1 MADIRWTSSG
11 DSAYATAGNWSG
23 GSAPSGTDTIRLT
36 HSNVSIAGSDQSGTA
51 LTAAHITS
59 TFTGLIGNAAAYGAA
74 GTPLKLAA
82 TNVYIGYPAGA
93 NPPGPGSGR
102 LNLDFHTTANM
113 VIDIFDTC
121 RQSADPNMPPLR
133 MLLAHS
139 GAKVYFRAGWGGIAV
154 LPTQTST
161 LSTLYLGKVGRPD
174 SDCRFHV
181 GSGVTLANSEVNSG
195 DHVIDCAHSG
205 TCTIYGGRVRVEGSG
220 AGTFVVKNGA
230 TLIANTTGGI
240 TVTVEAGG
248 NYIET
253 ESDVARTYA
262 ALTLKKGANS
272 SLSSAV
278 TKTSYTQE
286 KGGGNDT
293 AG

>member
-1 MADIRWTSSG
+1 MADIRFTSSG
-11 DSAYATAGNWSG
+11 DTAYGTAGNWSG
-23 GSAPSGTDTIRLT
+23 GSAPSNTDTVRLT
-36 HSNVSIAGSDQSGTA
+36 HSNVSIAGSDQSAVA

-59 TFTGLIGNAAAYGAA
+59 TFTGLAGNASAYGAA
-74 GTPLKLAA
+74 GTPLKIAA
-82 TNVYIGYPAGA
+82 TNVYIGYPAGSQH
-93 NPPGPGSGR
+93 GPGSSR

-121 RQSADPNMPPLR
+121 RQSADPHMPPLR

-139 GAKVYFRAGWGGIAV
+139 GAVVYCRAGWAGIAV

-161 LSTLYLGKVGRPD
+161 LSALYLGKAGMAD
-174 SDCRFHV
+174 SECRFNV
-181 GSGVTLANSEVNSG
+181 GAGVTIANAEINSG
-195 DHVIDCAHSG
+195 NHVIESAFSG
-205 TCTIYGGRVRVEGSG
+205 TCTMYGGIVRHEGVG

-230 TLIANTTGGI
+230 TLIANSTGGI

-262 ALTLKKGANS
+262 AVTLRSGSRA
-272 SLSSAV
+272 SLSSRV
-278 TKTSYTQE
+278 TKTAFTPE
-286 KGGGNDT
+286 KGGGT
-293 AG
+293 GAFSP

>member
-1 MADIRWTSSG
+1 MSDIRWTSSG

-23 GSAPSGTDTIRLT
+23 GVAPAGTDTVRLT
-36 HSNVSIAGSDQSGTA
+36 HSNVSIAGSDQSATA

-59 TFTGLIGNAAAYGAA
+59 TFTGLVGNAAAYGAA
-74 GTPLKLAA
+74 GTPLKIAA

-93 NPPGPGSGR
+93 QMGPGSGR
-102 LNLDFHTTANM
+102 LNLDFHTTTNM

-139 GAKVYFRAGWGGIAV
+139 GAKVYCRAGWAGIAV

-161 LSTLYLGKVGRPD
+161 LSALYLGKMGMPN
-174 SDCRFHV
+174 SECRFNV
-181 GSGVTLANSEVNSG
+181 GAGVTIASAEINSG
-195 DHVIDCAHSG
+195 QHVIESAFSG
-205 TCTIYGGRVRVEGSG
+205 TCTIYGGVVRHEGTG
-220 AGTFVVKNGA
+220 AGTFVVKSGA
-230 TLIANTTGGI
+230 TMIANSTGGI

-248 NYIET
+248 TYIET

-262 ALTLKKGANS
+262 SLTLKSGSNS
-272 SLSSAV
+272 ALSSAV
-278 TKTSYTQE
+278 TKTSFTNE
-286 KGGGNDT
+286 KGAARGDY
-293 AG
+293 A